1 MPKSLG
7 NIYSQD
13 VPTVRPGT
21 SLYEVLQLFH
31 DILTEYTEHY
41 WALIIKK
48 NVFLQPMVFIDDS
61 AVLLQITKSRGRH
74 YEMFC
79 DIFFYSLISM

>member
-13 VPTVRPGT
+13 LSTVRPGT
-21 SLYEVLQLFH
+21 SLYDVLQFFH

-41 WALIIKK
+41 WALVIK
-48 NVFLQPMVFIDDS
+48 NNAVLQPMVFIDDL
-61 AVLLQITKSRGRH
+61 AVLLQIFKS
-74 YEMFC
+74 
-79 DIFFYSLISM
+79 

>member
-21 SLYEVLQLFH
+21 SLYDVLQFFH

-41 WALIIKK
+41 WALIIK
-48 NVFLQPMVFIDDS
+48 NNALLQPMVFIDDL
-61 AVLLQITKSRGRH
+61 AVLLQITKS
-74 YEMFC
+74 
-79 DIFFYSLISM
+79 

>member
-21 SLYEVLQLFH
+21 SLYDVLQFFH
-31 DILTEYTEHY
+31 DILTEYMEHY

-48 NVFLQPMVFIDDS
+48 KC
-61 AVLLQITKSRGRH
+61 ITAANGI
-74 YEMFC
+74 Y
-79 DIFFYSLISM
+79 